1 MAVNKVVL
9 NTTDG
14 EETLI
19 DLTQDTVTADTLV
32 AGVTA
37 HGADGEAIVG
47 TFDVHTTLAEH
58 MADYDNPHQV
68 TAAQVGARPDTWIPT
83 AEDVGARPDT
93 WVPTAAQV
101 GAATSARYT
110 ATLSS
115 GSWSGSAAPYS
126 QTVTVSGLLSTD
138 APLLDIVQ
146 TGTESTDSARRE
158 AWGLITRAVA
168 NTNSLTVYASEKP
181 SVNLPVQMLCVR

>member
-32 AGVTA
+32 FGATA

-68 TAAQVGARPDTWIPT
+68 TAAQVGARPDTW
-83 AEDVGARPDT
+83 
-93 WVPTAAQV
+93 VPTAAQV

-110 ATLSS
+110 ATLSA

-138 APLLDIVQ
+138 APMVDILQ

-168 NTNSLTVYASEKP
+168 NANSLTVYASEKP